1 MKLGLGLGINKMRG
15 RPPRKPEGEPLA
27 LRSAPT
33 PEPEAQAMSA
43 AAPVPNEPPKRKGFL
58 AGICARL
65 KAVCMRLN
73 NRIKEA
79 ARELAN
85 REGITLSQFIER
97 ALRKEIS
104 EAGKQIQVIK
114 DLT

>member
-1 MKLGLGLGINKMRG
+1 MKKQDV
-15 RPPRKPEGEPLA
+15 K
-27 LRSAPT
+27 
-33 PEPEAQAMSA
+33 
-43 AAPVPNEPPKRKGFL
+43 V
-58 AGICARL
+58 L
-65 KAVCMRLN
+65 KDSAVCMRLN

>member
-43 AAPVPNEPPKRKGFL
+43 AAPAPNEPPKRKGL
-58 AGICARL
+58 IYRIWQ
-65 KAVCMRLN
+65 
-73 NRIKEA
+73 RIKA
-79 ARELAN
+79 TVKPCPFKLCDSVRHLYQQQQIKYG
-85 REGITLSQFIER
+85 RGTKPGR
-97 ALRKEIS
+97 RKEVR
-104 EAGKQIQVIK
+104 EDQCK
-114 DLT
+114 D